1 MFSYFPPFFLFIWLC
16 VSPCCPESEMHAVMR
31 LGSSTLLHSQHNN
44 AHTCCTPLTP
54 RRHSRGGEWGRN
66 SEGETCKHSAKP
78 HRQCWLSRRITIDID
93 NGSNKRHKPKYEWRQ
108 TFRSFPKIV
117 YNLALFFCFFFCWR
131 GKLSSSTFIRY
142 CSIFMFVSTE
152 SRASHREPSGS
163 NDKIRWMNCVSDC
176 RVRPVSPILWYGR
189 NRAKKMF
196 PNRIKFAYMSAGTQS
211 KIGTVVGPRSVDW
224 GARVYD
230 DRMHRANV
238 HNETIYSTPLRVYEL
253 CQRGTRVDCHGINL
267 PFDRQLH

>member
-117 YNLALFFCFFFCWR
+117 YNLALFFCFFFAGAENWAHQH
-131 GKLSSSTFIRY
+131 LFDIVVFS
-142 CSIFMFVSTE
+142 CSCRRNRRRHIE
-152 SRASHREPSGS
+152 SRLGRMTKFDEW
-163 NDKIRWMNCVSDC
+163 IVSATVECALSLLSYDMEEIEQRKC
-176 RVRPVSPILWYGR
+176 FRIALNSRIWALAR
-189 NRAKKMF
+189 NRK
-196 PNRIKFAYMSAGTQS
+196 
-211 KIGTVVGPRSVDW
+211 
-224 GARVYD
+224 
-230 DRMHRANV
+230 
-238 HNETIYSTPLRVYEL
+238 
-253 CQRGTRVDCHGINL
+253 
-267 PFDRQLH
+267 